1 MDFQFEKTIKTEED
15 VKRLEK
21 KNFYFNHFFHFNLE
35 IIFEQIIS
43 MHPEDKDL
51 STQIFQK
58 ESLNLDS
65 DIDFDSEF
73 DEMVEDL

>member
-1 MDFQFEKTIKTEED
+1 
-15 VKRLEK
+15 
-21 KNFYFNHFFHFNLE
+21 
-35 IIFEQIIS
+35 